1 MQSGV
6 RKPRTIEQA
15 PDSQNATGE
24 QLKPPSEQCPEGRGL
39 PGKAKFE
46 EHLWDTARDL
56 LASQLLLVCLFKPG
70 SRPSDPSAQF
80 GTSLGLSARHFP
92 LDSGLLQ
99 GRIQALSL
107 RM

>member
-1 MQSGV
+1 MQSEV
-6 RKPRTIEQA
+6 RKSRTIEQA

-56 LASQLLLVCLFKPG
+56 LLLVCLFKPG
-70 SRPSDPSAQF
+70 SPPSDPSAQ
-80 GTSLGLSARHFP
+80 LAP
-92 LDSGLLQ
+92 LSGLVL
-99 GRIQALSL
+99 GISL
-107 RM
+107 WTVDFSKAEFKH